1 MKNYNDV
8 ISQLHANHLQIDN
21 PIIDGQIHRC
31 LTDIDKKRDRG
42 WYVLFEMHR
51 DNGETLITGSCGYW
65 QGNENNTINIDL
77 RGVEISKG
85 EQKLIKRRMNDAK
98 KQQEIET
105 KLRQEKAA
113 AECETIWNAAKPT
126 GANDYFVAKQIQSYG
141 LRFTDE
147 GTALIPMCDV
157 AGRIRSLQY
166 IYDSNSEFV
175 KTRKRNKDFHYGGG
189 KKGFHHLIGGIPTTV
204 LLIAEGYATAA
215 TLHEATNLPV
225 AVCFDAGNIAPV
237 VEAFRKRYW
246 NKINIL
252 ICADNDDLSHCMEC
266 KAVVNLSENI
276 EICPNCGKEHKRT
289 NAGVKAANEAA
300 FLHNAAVI
308 IPDFANKL
316 ERYTKFINNKI
327 KLTDYNDLACLQG
340 LHSVRNQLDFFLEQN
355 KWRLKNEL
363 EPYDKHGDIKL
374 IETAEEGVNRFSF
387 IYGTDDV
394 FDFAESKIIP
404 FKTVGHL
411 FKSRDIYKMFNDHHK
426 KRVLRPENIG
436 FDPTGT
442 DKKIKANLFTGLETQ
457 PIHGKCEAILDLLHH
472 LCGGM
477 TPEGVQNYKWILKW
491 LAYPLQNVG
500 AKMRTALIIHGLQ
513 GIGKNLFFDLIRAMY
528 GKYGEII
535 GQEQLE
541 SPFNSWASHK
551 LFLVANEVA
560 PSNEKYHSKN
570 KLKAL
575 ITEDSIMIRSL
586 YVNPYS
592 ESNHMNIAFLSNDL
606 MPVVIEEDDRRHMVI
621 WCDEKPDLYFFEQI
635 YDEIKN
641 CGVEALLSYLTYE
654 VDCTG
659 FDEHTKPPMNHAK
672 KQLVNLCLDNA
683 TLFFKE
689 WQREEIE
696 GLEFLPIPTQ
706 RLYDLY
712 RAWCSSNGVKA
723 ASKKILLS
731 ILIAK
736 NKCVENRHRVISDF
750 GTTQNPINVIFN
762 DAMRPKPEAVTLS
775 PWLGDC
781 LQKVNEAITRLNAR
795 NL

>member
-1 MKNYNDV
+1 MKNLSDV
-8 ISQLHANHLQIDN
+8 IAQLHANHLQIEN

-31 LTDIDKKRDRG
+31 LTDIDKKKDRG
-42 WYVLFEMHR
+42 WYVLYELR
-51 DNGETLITGSCGYW
+51 CDNGEILITGSCGYW
-65 QGNENNTINIDL
+65 QGNENNERKIELT
-77 RGVEISKG
+77 GHEISKD
-85 EQKLIKRRMNDAK
+85 EQKLINQKRAETK
-98 KQQEIET
+98 KQQEAET
-105 KLRQEKAA
+105 KARQEKAA
-113 AECETIWNAAKPT
+113 AECEVIWNNAQPICE
-126 GANDYFVAKQIQSYG
+126 NDYFTAKQIQPFG
-141 LRFTDE
+141 VRFTDE
-147 GTALIPMCDV
+147 GTALIPICDV

-166 IYDSNSEFV
+166 IYDSQSEFV
-175 KTRKRNKDFHYGGG
+175 KNKKRNKDFHYGGG

-204 LLIAEGYATAA
+204 LLVAEGYATAA

-252 ICADNDDLSHCMEC
+252 ICADNDDLAACMEC
-266 KAVVNLSENI
+266 KSVINLSEHL
-276 EICPNCGKEHKRT
+276 EICQSCGKAHKRT
-289 NAGVKAANEAA
+289 NSGVKSANDAA

-308 IPDFANKL
+308 IPEFP
-316 ERYTKFINNKI
+316 NKI
-327 KLTDYNDLACLQG
+327 DRFNQFLSNKTKLTDFNDLAILHG
-340 LHSVRNQLDFFLEQN
+340 LHAVRMQIDIFLEQK
-355 KWRLKNEL
+355 KWKLKNEL
-363 EPYDKHGDIKL
+363 QTYDKQGDIKL

-394 FDFAESKIIP
+394 FDFYENKVIP

-411 FKSRDIYKMFNDHHK
+411 FKSRDIYKMFNDHHQ
-426 KRVLRPENIG
+426 KRILRPENIG
-436 FDPTGT
+436 FDPTGL
-442 DKKIKANLFTGLETQ
+442 DKKIKANLFDGLETQ
-457 PIHGKCEAILDLLHH
+457 PVHGKCEAILDLLMH

-477 TPEGVQNYKWILKW
+477 TETGVRDYKWILKW

-513 GIGKNLFFDLIRAMY
+513 GIGKNLFFDLIRKMY

-592 ESNHMNIAFLSNDL
+592 ESNHMNIVFLSNDL

-621 WCDEKPDLYFFEQI
+621 WCGDKPDVDFFNDI
-635 YDEIKN
+635 YAEIN
-641 CGVEALLSYLTYE
+641 NGGVEALLSYLTYE

-659 FDEHTKPPMNHAK
+659 FDEHSKPLLNDAK
-672 KQLVNLCLDNA
+672 KQLINLCLDNA
-683 TLFFKE
+683 SLFFQE
-689 WQREEIE
+689 WSREEIE

-706 RLYDLY
+706 KLYELY
-712 RAWCSSNGVKA
+712 RAWCNSNGVRA
-723 ASKKILLS
+723 ASKKILMS
-731 ILIAK
+731 ILQAK
-736 NKCVENRHRVISDF
+736 NKCFMDKKRIITEFS
-750 GTTQNPINVIFN
+750 GTQNPVY
-762 DAMRPKPEAVTLS
+762 VTLHDKMREMPVAMS
-775 PWLGDC
+775 QAIWLGEC
-781 LQKVNEAITRLNAR
+781 VQKANEAMTRLTAR
-795 NL
+795 NS